1 MVLVT
6 LYNPTGEGGHQ
17 GGGVAAP
24 IGGQV
29 FSEILP
35 YLEVNQGNTEEV
47 EEVEQIETPDIVGKT
62 IKEAESILKESGL
75 ELEIENA
82 PEELDKE
89 NTLIK
94 EQEGVEITNMGGR

>member
-82 PEELDKE
+82 PETPKAG
-89 NTLIK
+89 IK
-94 EQEGVEITNMGGR
+94 VNKGGKIYITI

>member
-89 NTLIK
+89 INVQRNYVT
-94 EQEGVEITNMGGR
+94 EVEER